1 MVYLVEPSKEAIQE
15 VSNLNLGMP
24 FSLLPEFSS
33 NLPPRLTALVMEGHL
48 TPQQIQLALIPPVLR
63 QARNDFEYLLK
74 GQRERRG
81 MQPEADHL
89 DKPRFLAYAIA
100 KKALNKSELAQI
112 RFDHGYTPQTFC
124 REFDPSTLLKDL
136 TDRLLSPQNYIPATL
151 PNDPNCCYG

>member
-74 GQRERRG
+74 GQKKR
-81 MQPEADHL
+81 MKPEADHL
-89 DKPRFLAYAIA
+89 PDLNARCLSYAISTG
-100 KKALNKSELAQI
+100 ALNKSELAQI

-124 REFDPSTLLKDL
+124 REFDPSTLLEDL
-136 TDRLLSPQNYIPATL
+136 TDRLLNPPKYRPSAL
-151 PNDPNCCYG
+151 PHDPNCCYG

>member
-1 MVYLVEPSKEAIQE
+1 
-15 VSNLNLGMP
+15 MP

-74 GQRERRG
+74 GQKERRE

-89 DKPRFLAYAIA
+89 PDLNARCLSYAISIG
-100 KKALNKSELAQI
+100 ALNKSELSRL

-124 REFDPSTLLKDL
+124 REFDPSTLLKNL
-136 TDRLLSPQNYIPATL
+136 TDRLLHPKRYIPTTL
-151 PNDPNCCYG
+151 PQDPNCCYH